1 MGNKIEQS
9 IFLKPLA
16 QNEINQIIISLNDN
30 APGYDD
36 ISAMLPKISSPYIS
50 QQLAYICNLSL
61 QEGIFPDELK
71 IANVIPLYKNDD
83 VMMFNHY
90 RPVSLLC
97 VLSKVFEKIMYER
110 LLKFLEKLRGVTYSH
125 W

>member
-9 IFLKPLA
+9 IFLEYVA

-36 ISAMLPKISSPYIS
+36 ISAMLLKISSPYIS
-50 QQLAYICNLSL
+50 QPLAYICNLSL

-71 IANVIPLYKNDD
+71 LPMSFPCIK
-83 VMMFNHY
+83 VMM
-90 RPVSLLC
+90 
-97 VLSKVFEKIMYER
+97 
-110 LLKFLEKLRGVTYSH
+110 
-125 W
+125 